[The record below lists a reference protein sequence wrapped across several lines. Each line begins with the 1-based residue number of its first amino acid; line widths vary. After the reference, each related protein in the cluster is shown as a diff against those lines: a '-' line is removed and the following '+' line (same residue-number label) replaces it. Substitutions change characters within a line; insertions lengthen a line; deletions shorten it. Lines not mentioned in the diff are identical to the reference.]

1 MCIQES
7 GHMSRD
13 SLAVRDSISPAWHL
27 PARKVVERHSPCL
40 AGDLRHPI
48 AQWSTMHVY
57 EPHRWPNPKV
67 KWSQKPVFGCCLP
80 TWWPKSA
87 ATTVTW
93 LRSRGLTKGRG
104 LRMLRRARSGSCG
117 VSKFIILI
125 SEPAAGVIISAP
137 PPPSQPQPPLC
148 IYIDTCVCVCAFTR
162 ANVYLRLPLP
172 PYSLLFSWNQFWH
185 VLKCYNRDLRVLAQG
200 KRVDT
205 CVPLTPPRLVASL
218 VTAVP

>member
-13 SLAVRDSISPAWHL
+13 SLAVRDSVSPARHL
-27 PARKVVERHSPCL
+27 PARKVEERHSPCL
-40 AGDLRHPI
+40 TGDLGHPTLL
-48 AQWSTMHVY
+48 WSTMHVY

-80 TWWPKSA
+80 TWWPKSD

-137 PPPSQPQPPLC
+137 PPPPPSQPQPPLC
-148 IYIDTCVCVCAFTR
+148 IYVWALTRLCVCLLMPTYIYISLSHPTPFCFPEISSDTCWSVITEICACTHKVSVWTRVC
-162 ANVYLRLPLP
+162 P
-172 PYSLLFSWNQFWH
+172 WH
-185 VLKCYNRDLRVLAQG
+185 HPD
-200 KRVDT
+200 
-205 CVPLTPPRLVASL
+205 
-218 VTAVP
+218 